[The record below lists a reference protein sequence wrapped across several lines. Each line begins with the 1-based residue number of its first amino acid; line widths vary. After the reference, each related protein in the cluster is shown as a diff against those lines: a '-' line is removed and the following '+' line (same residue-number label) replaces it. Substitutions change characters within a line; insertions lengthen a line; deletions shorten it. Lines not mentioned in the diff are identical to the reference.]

1 MILFKHPNDITNFI
15 VNKSIE
21 RNAIGF
27 VPTMGAL
34 HNGHISLIQTA
45 RAENELVIASIFVN
59 PTQFTEQS
67 DYEKYPSS
75 IEADIFKLEKAGCDV
90 LFLPSVADMYP
101 NGSLPTRKYNLGW
114 LDSILEG
121 EFRPG
126 HFQGVCQVV
135 QRLLDIVAPGKLY
148 LGQKD
153 FQQCM
158 VLKKMISLLN
168 IDTSVIICPT
178 QREPDGLAMSSRNS
192 RLAPAEREKA
202 TYIYRAMQSIQE
214 KLREGDLA
222 QLQRNAQEILTK
234 QGFKVE
240 YVAIANAHTLEIIQ
254 YWDGKSALVA
264 LVAAYINEVRL
275 IDNLVLNPPLQ

>member
-1 MILFKHPNDITNFI
+1 MILFRHPKDITTFI
-15 VNKSIE
+15 ANKSIE
-21 RNAIGF
+21 RSAIGF

-45 RAENELVIASIFVN
+45 RAENELVIGSIFVN

-67 DYEKYPSS
+67 DFEQYPSS
-75 IEADIFKLEKAGCDV
+75 IEADIFKLEKAGCDI

-101 NGSLPTRKYNLGW
+101 NSSLPTRQFDLGL

-135 QRLLDIVAPGKLY
+135 QRLLDIVVPGKLY

-153 FQQCM
+153 FQQCL
-158 VLKKMISLLN
+158 VIKKMIALLD
-168 IDTSVIICPT
+168 IDTSIIICPT

-192 RLAPAEREKA
+192 RLTSAERAKA
-202 TYIYRAMQSIQE
+202 SHLNKALLSIKE
-214 KLREGDLA
+214 NLREGDLR
-222 QLQRNAQEILTK
+222 QLQRNAQEILTN
-234 QGFKVE
+234 QGIKVE
-240 YVAIANAHTLEIIQ
+240 YIVIANAQTLEIIQ
-254 YWDGKSALVA
+254 NWDGKSALVA

-275 IDNLVLNPPLQ
+275 IDNLVLNPPLH

>member
-1 MILFKHPNDITNFI
+1 MILFKHPKDITTFI
-15 VNKSIE
+15 VNQSIE
-21 RNAIGF
+21 RNSIGF

-67 DYEKYPSS
+67 DFEKYPSS
-75 IEADIFKLEKAGCDV
+75 IEADIFNLEKAGCDM
-90 LFLPSVADMYP
+90 LFLPTVADMYP
-101 NGSLPTRKYNLGW
+101 NGSLPSRQYDLGR
-114 LDSILEG
+114 LDSILEA

-135 QRLLDIVAPGKLY
+135 QRLLDIVVPGKLY

-153 FQQCM
+153 FQQCL
-158 VLKKMISLLN
+158 VIKKMIALLD
-168 IDTSVIICPT
+168 IDTSIIICPT

-192 RLAPAEREKA
+192 RLTSAERAKA
-202 TYIYRAMQSIQE
+202 SHLNKALLSIKE
-214 KLREGDLA
+214 NLREGDLR
-222 QLQRNAQEILTK
+222 QLQRNAQEILTN
-234 QGFKVE
+234 QGIKVE
-240 YVAIANAHTLEIIQ
+240 YIVIANAQTLEIIQ
-254 YWDGKSALVA
+254 NWDGKSALVA

-275 IDNLVLNPPLQ
+275 IDNLVLNPPLH

>member
-90 LFLPSVADMYP
+90 LFLPAVADMYP
-101 NGSLPTRKYNLGW
+101 NGSSPSRQYDLGL

-192 RLAPAEREKA
+192 RLVPAEREKA

-214 KLREGDLA
+214 NLREGDLA